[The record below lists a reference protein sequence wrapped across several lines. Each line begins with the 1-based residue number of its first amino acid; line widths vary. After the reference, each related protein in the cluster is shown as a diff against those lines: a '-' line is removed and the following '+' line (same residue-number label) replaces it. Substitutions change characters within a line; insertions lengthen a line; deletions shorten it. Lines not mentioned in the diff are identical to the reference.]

1 MSSDE
6 FFAMAASVV
15 IAVIAWGSWLKSIVL
30 VDVLRP
36 MMLSR
41 IALVLVPVL
50 ATVGLFGVLRCWAA
64 GDVRDDPLYLAMYLV
79 MGLAWMG
86 AGRWCFIPLG
96 VYWRGDILERGN
108 RAALPAVAGALLG
121 LMACYAGANIGDG
134 PGWWCVIVA
143 GGLALGAWLLA
154 WYVLDRV
161 TGIGDAISIDRQPGA
176 GIRLGSYLIASG
188 VICGRGA
195 AGDWHSLAATV
206 NEFAAVWPLLPLLI
220 LALLVEHG
228 TRAVS
233 DATSRGMSGMGV
245 VTPVAAVA
253 YLLWMLLALHL
264 VHWPVMGG
272 VVR

>member
-6 FFAMAASVV
+6 FFAAAVAMI
-15 IAVIAWGSWLKSIVL
+15 IAVIAWGSWLTSIFL

-36 MMLSR
+36 MMPSR
-41 IALVLVPVL
+41 IALVLVPGL
-50 ATVGLFGVLRCWAA
+50 AAFGLFGVLRFWAA
-64 GDVRDDPLYLAMYLV
+64 SDVRNDPFYLGMYLI
-79 MGLAWMG
+79 MGMAWMG

-108 RAALPAVAGALLG
+108 RAAVPAVTGALLG

-143 GGLALGAWLLA
+143 GGLALAAWLLA

-161 TGIGDAISIDRQPGA
+161 TGIGDAISIDRQLGA
-176 GIRLGSYLIASG
+176 GIRLGIYLIASG
-188 VICGRGA
+188 VICGRAA

-206 NEFAAVWPLLPLLI
+206 SEFGVVWPLVPLLI
-220 LALLVEHG
+220 LALLVEHS

-233 DATSRGMSGMGV
+233 DATSKGMSGTAV
-245 VTPVAAVA
+245 ATPVASVA
-253 YLLWMLLALHL
+253 YLLWMFLALHL